1 MVNKDKTFTVGELL
15 KMLADGRITPEM
27 PLAVWDSN
35 RGVVRGVNA
44 LEIHSYKDGSKA
56 LTFFEGEPCAD
67 ISNCVSSS
75 EVFP

>member
-1 MVNKDKTFTVGELL
+1 MVNKDNTFTVAELL
-15 KMLADGRITPEM
+15 KMLTDGRITPEM
-27 PLAVWDSN
+27 PLAVWDS
-35 RGVVRGVNA
+35 GGGMVRGLKA

-67 ISNCVSSS
+67 IVNCVSSS